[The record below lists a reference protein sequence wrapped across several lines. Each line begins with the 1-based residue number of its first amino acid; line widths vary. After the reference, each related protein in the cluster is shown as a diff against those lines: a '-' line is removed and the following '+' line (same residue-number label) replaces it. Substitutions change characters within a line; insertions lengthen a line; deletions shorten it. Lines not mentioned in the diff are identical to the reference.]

1 MAGFKKSVLLV
12 AIIVS
17 LFSVTLIVLGIRTV
31 SFFEFFTLFGTNIL
45 WWFAYIYLR
54 KDKSFSFW
62 ISFSVVNLFWWP
74 LLIQTVRRIWFVI
87 EHGGMDRPE
96 PPGSPV
102 AFLLGFAGEQ
112 ILFVPLSIAM
122 VAGIRFMRASR

>member
-1 MAGFKKSVLLV
+1 MLV
-12 AIIVS
+12 AVIVS
-17 LFSVTLIVLGIRTV
+17 LFSITIIALRIRNVSLFYIVI
-31 SFFEFFTLFGTNIL
+31 LFGANIL

-74 LLIQTVRRIWFVI
+74 LLFQTVRRIWFVI
-87 EHGGMDRPE
+87 EHGGMERSDGH
-96 PPGSPV
+96 GSPV
-102 AFLLGFAGEQ
+102 AFLLSLAGEQ

-122 VAGIRFMRASR
+122 VAGIRVMKAAR

>member
-1 MAGFKKSVLLV
+1 M
-12 AIIVS
+12 
-17 LFSVTLIVLGIRTV
+17 IVLGIRNV
-31 SFFEFFTLFGTNIL
+31 SIFYIITLLGANIL

-87 EHGGMDRPE
+87 EHGGMERSDGH
-96 PPGSPV
+96 GSPV
-102 AFLLGFAGEQ
+102 AFLLSLAGEQ
-112 ILFVPLSIAM
+112 ILFVPLTIAM
-122 VAGIRFMRASR
+122 VAGIRIMKAAR